1 MRMELFMQPNSNK
14 ILRIIAELSVIDYTY
29 YYTEHKLHK
38 YMHHLYSIS
47 FTSQS
52 VLVTQIA

>member
-1 MRMELFMQPNSNK
+1 MQPNSNT

-29 YYTEHKLHK
+29 YYIEHNDKLHK

-47 FTSQS
+47 VTSQP
-52 VLVTQIA
+52 VFVTQIA